1 MTIDKLTKLIN
12 NLPEDIGL
20 AVKKLIAKGPNELT
34 TSQYQL
40 IQKGLSEEVF
50 QEWLSIHT
58 EIDMQQEETELLL
71 AWLNSDFVDKPHL
84 YEGWKQN
91 ELKRRVEAE
100 LSRIYGFSEL

>member
-1 MTIDKLTKLIN
+1 MKIDKLTKLIN
-12 NLPEDIGL
+12 NLPDGTGI

-50 QEWLSIHT
+50 QEWLTIHT
-58 EIDMQQEETELLL
+58 EIDLQQEETQLLL
-71 AWLNSDFVDKPHL
+71 AWLNSDFVDRPHL

-91 ELKRRVEAE
+91 ELKRRVEVE
-100 LSRIYGFSEL
+100 MSRIYGFPEL